1 MGRAIGWSIADGL
14 WRTYNIYS
22 GMDRGVH
29 GGYAMATWGYV
40 AIDKSGKETKG
51 SRDADNKEQITRELK
66 NQGLIVLDITE
77 QNALTKDISIDFGGK
92 PTPRD
97 LAVFCRQFASITR
110 AGVTIIQTLNML
122 AEQTENV
129 KMQKALQAVRADV
142 EKGESFAD
150 SLSRHPAVFPEL
162 LVQMARAGEASG
174 SLETAMERMA
184 IQFEKSAKTKA
195 LVKKAM
201 IYPIVVMIVA
211 IAVVIVM
218 LVFVIPRYMDMFEE
232 LDTELPGITLAVVAL
247 SNFMQNYWFIIVPAL
262 VVAVFAIK
270 TWAKTNSGKHVL
282 GKLALKIPAI
292 KNLVVKSASAQMAR
306 TLSTLLTAGVPLIE
320 AVDIVADT
328 MGNIWFKEALK
339 EAVDQIMIGVPLSQP
354 LQTSGLF
361 PPMVYH
367 MIRIGEEAGSTE
379 EMLNKLADYYE
390 EEVEMAVQS
399 LMAAMEPMIIIVL
412 ACIVGVLIGA
422 VMAPMVNMYAALDNL

>member
-1 MGRAIGWSIADGL
+1 
-14 WRTYNIYS
+14 
-22 GMDRGVH
+22 
-29 GGYAMATWGYV
+29 MATWGYV
-40 AIDKSGKETKG
+40 AVDKSGKELKG
-51 SRDADNKEQITRELK
+51 SRDADSKEQALRDLK
-66 NQGLIVLDITE
+66 NQGLIILEVTE
-77 QNALTKDISIDFGGK
+77 QNALTKDINFDVGGK
-92 PTPRD
+92 PSSRD

-129 KMQKALQAVRADV
+129 KMQKALYAVRADV

-150 SLSRHPAVFPEL
+150 SLAQHQKIFPEL

-174 SLETAMERMA
+174 SLDTAMERMA
-184 IQFEKSAKTKA
+184 TQFEKSAKTQA

-201 IYPIVVMIVA
+201 IYPLVVCVVA
-211 IAVVIVM
+211 VAVVIVM
-218 LVFVIPRYMDMFEE
+218 LLFVIPRYMDMFAQ
-232 LDTELPGITLAVVAL
+232 LDAELPGITLAVIAL
-247 SNFMQNYWFIIVPAL
+247 SDFIKNNWYIILP
-262 VVAVFAIK
+262 VVIAIAFVFK
-270 TWAKTNSGKHVL
+270 TWSKTGSGKHVL
-282 GKLALKIPAI
+282 GKLALTVPAV
-292 KNLVVKSASAQMAR
+292 KNLVVKSASSQMAR
-306 TLSTLLTAGVPLIE
+306 TLSTLLTAGVPLVE

-339 EAVDQIMIGVPLSQP
+339 DAVDQIMIGVPLSQP
-354 LQTSGLF
+354 LQTCRLF

-367 MIRIGEEAGSTE
+367 MVHIGEEAGSTE

-412 ACIVGVLIGA
+412 AGIVGVLIGA
-422 VMAPMVNMYAALDNL
+422 CMAPMMSMYTALDNL

>member
-1 MGRAIGWSIADGL
+1 
-14 WRTYNIYS
+14 
-22 GMDRGVH
+22 
-29 GGYAMATWGYV
+29 MATWGYV
-40 AIDKSGKETKG
+40 AVDKSGKEIKG
-51 SRDADNKEQITRELK
+51 SRDADSREAATRELK
-66 NQGLIVLDITE
+66 NQGLIVLEVNE
-77 QNALTKDISIDFGGK
+77 QSALTKDINIDIGGK

-97 LAVFCRQFASITR
+97 LAVFCRQFAAITR

-129 KMQKALQAVRADV
+129 KMQKALYAVRADV

-150 SLSRHPAVFPEL
+150 SLAQHPKVFPEL
-162 LVQMARAGEASG
+162 LIQMARAGEASG

-184 IQFEKSAKTKA
+184 TQFEKSAKTQA
-195 LVKKAM
+195 LIKKAM
-201 IYPIVVMIVA
+201 IYPIVVALVA
-211 IAVVIVM
+211 VAVVIVM
-218 LVFVIPRYMDMFEE
+218 LVFVIPRYMDMFDE
-232 LDTELPGITLAVVAL
+232 LGVDLPAITRMVVSL
-247 SNFMQNYWFIIVPAL
+247 SNFVQGFWYIIIPGIIAVI
-262 VVAVFAIK
+262 VVFRM
-270 TWAKTNSGKHVL
+270 WAKTYTGKHVL

-292 KNLVVKSASAQMAR
+292 QNLVTKSASALMAR
-306 TLSTLLTAGVPLIE
+306 TLSTLLTAGVPLVE

-328 MGNIWFKEALK
+328 MGNVWFKEALK
-339 EAVDQIMIGVPLSQP
+339 NAVEQIMIGVPLSQP

-379 EMLNKLADYYE
+379 DMLNKLADYYE

-422 VMAPMVNMYAALDNL
+422 VMAPMVTMYAALDNL

>member
-1 MGRAIGWSIADGL
+1 
-14 WRTYNIYS
+14 
-22 GMDRGVH
+22 
-29 GGYAMATWGYV
+29 MATWGYV

-51 SRDADNKEQITRELK
+51 SRDADSKEQITRELK

-77 QNALTKDISIDFGGK
+77 QNALTRDINIDFGGK

-150 SLSRHPAVFPEL
+150 SLSKHDNVFPEL

-184 IQFEKSAKTKA
+184 IQFEKSAKTQA
-195 LVKKAM
+195 LIKKAM
-201 IYPIVVMIVA
+201 IYPIVVACVA
-211 IAVVIVM
+211 VAVVIVM

-232 LDTELPGITLAVVAL
+232 LGTELPAITKAVVAM
-247 SNFMQNYWFIIVPAL
+247 SNFIQNYWFIIVP
-262 VVAVFAIK
+262 VVAAVVFVIK
-270 TWAKTNSGKHVL
+270 TWAKTNSGKHVV

-292 KNLVVKSASAQMAR
+292 QNMVVKSASAQMAR

-328 MGNIWFKEALK
+328 MTNIWFKEALK
-339 EAVDQIMIGVPLSQP
+339 DAVDQIMIGVPLSQP
-354 LQTSGLF
+354 LQTCKLF

-422 VMAPMVNMYAALDNL
+422 VMAPMVNLYAALDNM

>member
-1 MGRAIGWSIADGL
+1 
-14 WRTYNIYS
+14 
-22 GMDRGVH
+22 
-29 GGYAMATWGYV
+29 MATWGYV
-40 AIDKSGKETKG
+40 AIDKSGKEIRG
-51 SRDADNKEQITRELK
+51 SRDADSQEQVNRELK
-66 NQGLIVLDITE
+66 NQGLIILELTE
-77 QNALTKDISIDFGGK
+77 QNALTKDISFDFGGK

-97 LAVFCRQFASITR
+97 LAVFCRQFASITK

-122 AEQTENV
+122 SEQTENV

-150 SLSRHPAVFPEL
+150 SLAQHPKVFPEL
-162 LVQMARAGEASG
+162 LIQMARAGEASG
-174 SLETAMERMA
+174 SLETSMDRMA
-184 IQFEKSAKTKA
+184 TQFEKSAKVQA

-201 IYPIVVMIVA
+201 IYPIVVACVA
-211 IAVVIVM
+211 VAVVIVM
-218 LVFVIPRYMDMFEE
+218 LTFVIPRYIEMFEE
-232 LDTELPGITLAVVAL
+232 LDTELPGITLAVIAMSDFL
-247 SNFMQNYWFIIVPAL
+247 KNYWYILIPAIIA
-262 VVAVFAIK
+262 AVFTIK
-270 TWAKTNSGKHVL
+270 TWSKTNSGKHVF
-282 GKLALKIPAI
+282 GKLALKIPAVQ
-292 KNLVVKSASAQMAR
+292 NMVVKSASAQMAR
-306 TLSTLLTAGVPLIE
+306 TLSTLLTAGVPLVE

-339 EAVDQIMIGVPLSQP
+339 NAVEQIVIGVPMSQP
-354 LQTSGLF
+354 LQTCGLF

-412 ACIVGVLIGA
+412 ACVVGVLIGA

>member
-1 MGRAIGWSIADGL
+1 
-14 WRTYNIYS
+14 
-22 GMDRGVH
+22 
-29 GGYAMATWGYV
+29 MATWGYV

-51 SRDADNKEQITRELK
+51 SRDADSKEQVTRELK
-66 NQGLIVLDITE
+66 NQGMIVLDITE

-150 SLSRHPAVFPEL
+150 SLARHDNVFPEL

-184 IQFEKSAKTKA
+184 IQFEKSAKTQA
-195 LVKKAM
+195 LIKKAM
-201 IYPIVVMIVA
+201 IYPIVVACVA
-211 IAVVIVM
+211 VAVVIVM

-232 LDTELPGITLAVVAL
+232 LGTELPAITKAVVAM
-247 SNFMQNYWFIIVPAL
+247 STFIQNYWFIIVP
-262 VVAVFAIK
+262 VVAITVFAVK
-270 TWAKTNSGKHVL
+270 TWAKTNSGKHVV

-292 KNLVVKSASAQMAR
+292 KNMVVKSASAQMAR

-339 EAVDQIMIGVPLSQP
+339 ESVEQIMIGVPLSQP

-422 VMAPMVNMYAALDNL
+422 VMAPMVNLYAALDNL

>member
-1 MGRAIGWSIADGL
+1 
-14 WRTYNIYS
+14 
-22 GMDRGVH
+22 
-29 GGYAMATWGYV
+29 MATWGYV
-40 AIDKSGKETKG
+40 AIDKSGKELKG
-51 SRDADNKEQITRELK
+51 SRDGDNIEQVTRELK
-66 NQGLIVLDITE
+66 NQGLIILELNE
-77 QNALTKDISIDFGGK
+77 QSMLTKDISFDFGGK

-129 KMQKALQAVRADV
+129 KLQKALYAVRADV

-150 SLSRHPAVFPEL
+150 SLAQHEKVFPEL

-174 SLETAMERMA
+174 NLETSMERMA
-184 IQFEKSAKTKA
+184 DQFEKSAKTQA
-195 LVKKAM
+195 LIKKAM
-201 IYPIVVMIVA
+201 IYPIVVAFVA
-211 IAVVIVM
+211 VAVVIVM

-232 LDTELPGITLAVVAL
+232 LGTELPGITKMVVAM
-247 SNFMQNYWFIIVPAL
+247 SNFIKNYWYILFPAII
-262 VVAVFAIK
+262 VAVFMIR
-270 TWAKTNSGKHVL
+270 TWAKTNSGKHVV

-292 KNLVVKSASAQMAR
+292 KNLVVKSASALMAR
-306 TLSTLLTAGVPLIE
+306 TLSTLLTSGVPLVE
-320 AVDIVADT
+320 AVDIVSDT
-328 MGNIWFKEALK
+328 MSNIWFKEALK
-339 EAVDQIMIGVPLSQP
+339 AATEQIMIGVPLSQP
-354 LQTSGLF
+354 LQECGLF

-367 MIRIGEEAGSTE
+367 MMRIGEEAGSTE

-412 ACIVGVLIGA
+412 ACVVGVLIGA
-422 VMAPMVNMYAALDNL
+422 VMAPMVSMYAALDNL

>member
-1 MGRAIGWSIADGL
+1 
-14 WRTYNIYS
+14 
-22 GMDRGVH
+22 
-29 GGYAMATWGYV
+29 MATWGYV
-40 AIDKSGKETKG
+40 AIDKSGKEIKG
-51 SRDADNKEQITRELK
+51 SRDADSQEQVNRELK
-66 NQGLIVLDITE
+66 NQGLIILELTE
-77 QNALTKDISIDFGGK
+77 QNALTKDISLDFGGK

-122 AEQTENV
+122 SEQTENV
-129 KMQKALQAVRADV
+129 KLQKALQAVRADV

-150 SLSRHPAVFPEL
+150 SLAQHPNVFPEL
-162 LVQMARAGEASG
+162 LIQMARAGEASG

-184 IQFEKSAKTKA
+184 TQFEKSAKTQA
-195 LVKKAM
+195 LIKKAM
-201 IYPIVVMIVA
+201 IYPIVVACVA
-211 IAVVIVM
+211 VVVVIVM

-232 LDTELPGITLAVVAL
+232 LGTELPAITKAVVAM
-247 SNFMQNYWFIIVPAL
+247 SNFIQAYWYIIIPVIIA
-262 VVAVFAIK
+262 VVFVVK
-270 TWAKTNSGKHVL
+270 TWAKTNSGKHVV

-306 TLSTLLTAGVPLIE
+306 TLSTLLTAGVPLVE

-328 MGNIWFKEALK
+328 MGNVWFKEALK
-339 EAVDQIMIGVPLSQP
+339 GAVEQIIIGVPMSQP
-354 LQTSGLF
+354 LQTCGLF

-412 ACIVGVLIGA
+412 ACVVGVLIGA
-422 VMAPMVNMYAALDNL
+422 VMAPMVTMYAALDNL

>member
-1 MGRAIGWSIADGL
+1 
-14 WRTYNIYS
+14 
-22 GMDRGVH
+22 
-29 GGYAMATWGYV
+29 MATWGYV

-51 SRDADNKEQITRELK
+51 SRDADNKEQVTRELK

-77 QNALTKDISIDFGGK
+77 QNALTKDISFDFGGK

-150 SLSRHPAVFPEL
+150 SLARHDNVFPEL

-184 IQFEKSAKTKA
+184 IQFEKSAKTQA
-195 LVKKAM
+195 LIKKAM
-201 IYPIVVMIVA
+201 IYPIVVALVA
-211 IAVVIVM
+211 VAVVIVM

-232 LDTELPGITLAVVAL
+232 LGTELPGITKAVVAM
-247 SNFMQNYWFIIVPAL
+247 STFIQNYWFIIVP
-262 VVAVFAIK
+262 VVAIAVFAIK
-270 TWAKTNSGKHVL
+270 TWAKTNSGKHVV

-292 KNLVVKSASAQMAR
+292 KNMVVKSASAQMAR

-339 EAVDQIMIGVPLSQP
+339 ESVEQIMIGVPLSQP
-354 LQTSGLF
+354 LQTCGLF

-422 VMAPMVNMYAALDNL
+422 VMAPMVNLYAALDNL

>member
-1 MGRAIGWSIADGL
+1 
-14 WRTYNIYS
+14 
-22 GMDRGVH
+22 
-29 GGYAMATWGYV
+29 MATWGYV

-77 QNALTKDISIDFGGK
+77 QNALTKDISFDFGGK
-92 PTPRD
+92 PTARD

-150 SLSRHPAVFPEL
+150 SLARHDNVFPEL

-184 IQFEKSAKTKA
+184 IQFEKSAKTQA
-195 LVKKAM
+195 LIKKAM
-201 IYPIVVMIVA
+201 IYPIVVACVA
-211 IAVVIVM
+211 VAVVIVM

-232 LDTELPGITLAVVAL
+232 LGTELPAITKAVVAM
-247 SNFMQNYWFIIVPAL
+247 STFIQNYWFIIVP
-262 VVAVFAIK
+262 VVAAVVFVIK
-270 TWAKTNSGKHVL
+270 TWAKTNSGKHVV

-292 KNLVVKSASAQMAR
+292 QNMIVKSASAQMAR

-328 MGNIWFKEALK
+328 MTNIWFKEALK
-339 EAVDQIMIGVPLSQP
+339 DAVDQIMIGVPLSQP
-354 LQTSGLF
+354 LQTCKLF

-422 VMAPMVNMYAALDNL
+422 VMAPMVNLYAALDNM